1 MESVLAASK
10 ASLVSSLDFGSPG
23 PIADYIQSRSSI
35 QVHPQGGNQY
45 SPEGVKQIRFSL
57 GTQGAFVDMSTLA
70 VQAKFTNNSTT
81 AACTVLGPSLGTL
94 VQEARIYMGN
104 VEVERVTFYN
114 RTEGLLSRFLPF
126 DKRSQIYDE
135 GFGYSQGTIAGNDF
149 TADSVGSVGSTE
161 GNSKVVIWRPQ
172 ALGLC
177 NQKNFIPS
185 AFISGGGVVIE
196 LLLVN
201 TGAEVCDSTGSSD
214 FSLSDVK
221 ILVDVVNVDPGFTS
235 SMSRHL
241 LNGGSLTLNTKCYN
255 TTQFTCGSSQMT
267 LQHVRAFTRLN
278 AAFLT
283 FYKSDENAKK
293 QCNTFYLS
301 PNGQEISVQV
311 QCGEKQYPDNR
322 CDNLR
327 QHFHRLLHAI
337 GVANTPATINL
348 TLLPY
353 ATDSFIQATDFE
365 SVPEAHASGLSTHNA
380 PLVYDIQNI
389 GTNSSDLPT
398 ICFITC
404 FHETLIEISQDG
416 ISVAI

>member
-45 SPEGVKQIRFSL
+45 SPDGVKQIRFSL

-149 TADSVGSVGSTE
+149 TADSVGAVGSTE

-201 TGAEVCDSTGSSD
+201 TGAEVCKTTGSHD
-214 FSLSDVK
+214 FTLSDVK
-221 ILVDVVNVDPGFTS
+221 LLVDVVNVDPGFLT
-235 SMSRHL
+235 SMSKHL
-241 LNGGSLTLNTKCYN
+241 LGGGSLTLSTK
-255 TTQFTCGSSQMT
+255 
-267 LQHVRAFTRLN
+267 
-278 AAFLT
+278 
-283 FYKSDENAKK
+283 
-293 QCNTFYLS
+293 
-301 PNGQEISVQV
+301 
-311 QCGEKQYPDNR
+311 
-322 CDNLR
+322 
-327 QHFHRLLHAI
+327 
-337 GVANTPATINL
+337 
-348 TLLPY
+348 
-353 ATDSFIQATDFE
+353 
-365 SVPEAHASGLSTHNA
+365 
-380 PLVYDIQNI
+380 
-389 GTNSSDLPT
+389 
-398 ICFITC
+398 
-404 FHETLIEISQDG
+404 
-416 ISVAI
+416 